1 MIINRSLR
9 ALGSYSMAQNDEL
22 SRRWE
27 RGATR
32 QARHIKHVLTVD
44 GRSLPKRE
52 IRGVTYIPGYNQ
64 YLGFYGRELVRID
77 PENWS
82 LPGLP
87 RKPHKDQ

>member
-1 MIINRSLR
+1 
-9 ALGSYSMAQNDEL
+9 MAQNGEL
-22 SRRWE
+22 SKQWE

-32 QARHIKHVLTVD
+32 QARHVK
-44 GRSLPKRE
+44 LPKRE
-52 IRGVTYIPGYNQ
+52 IRGVTYIPGCNQ
-64 YLGFYGRELVRID
+64 YLGFYGRELVRIN